1 MPTKH
6 EQLAKV
12 IESLEDL
19 VHYLDIL
26 RPEPLAYEVRKTL
39 PKQVKELK
47 KIYVELNKTNTCQ
60 QNTK

>member
-12 IESLEDL
+12 IESLGHL

-26 RPEPLAYEVRKTL
+26 RPEPLAYEVRKVL

-47 KIYVELNKTNTCQ
+47 KIYVELNKTKICQ